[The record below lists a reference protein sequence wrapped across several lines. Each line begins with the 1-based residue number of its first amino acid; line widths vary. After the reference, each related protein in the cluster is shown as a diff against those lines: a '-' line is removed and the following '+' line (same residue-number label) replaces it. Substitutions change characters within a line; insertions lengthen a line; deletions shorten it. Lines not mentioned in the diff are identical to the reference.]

1 MAQRR
6 GNGEAVSVCDKR
18 RPVSQYELARMV
30 VPVLEELTR
39 DKKAFT
45 TNDVTREVR
54 RRHPDCKILHYDQTW
69 DGTAAPWREGEP
81 YRRGHIAVR
90 GVQSLVHELMAV
102 HLTDE
107 YQRRSVQSSSG
118 RNAEQYV
125 PLTMTSER
133 SVYAA

>member
-1 MAQRR
+1 MAQRQ
-6 GNGEAVSVCDKR
+6 GNQEAVSGCDRR

-69 DGTAAPWREGEP
+69 DGTPAPWREREP
-81 YRRGHIAVR
+81 YRRGHVAVR
-90 GVQSLVHELMAV
+90 GVQSLVHELMGV
-102 HLTDE
+102 HLADE
-107 YQRRSVQSSSG
+107 YKRRAVRSSSG
-118 RNAEQYV
+118 HNVDQYV
-125 PLTMTSER
+125 PLTMTAER